1 MVKYSL
7 YIYIQNCTLCILY
20 KLAKENSIKIIDCQ
34 VYNKHLES
42 LGAYEIS
49 REEYFKILKS

>member
-20 KLAKENSIKIIDCQ
+20 KLAKEIVID
-34 VYNKHLES
+34 
-42 LGAYEIS
+42 G
-49 REEYFKILKS
+49 